1 MLASRTEIDAED
13 AAASRSAGTAGIF
26 AQVKATEVTEDLFL
40 KVSLRPYSAHQ
51 QASYEPRPSL

>member
-13 AAASRSAGTAGIF
+13 TAASRSAGTAGIF
-26 AQVKATEVTEDLFL
+26 AQVEAAEVSEDLFL

-51 QASYEPRPSL
+51 QAS

>member
-13 AAASRSAGTAGIF
+13 TAASRSAGTAGIF
-26 AQVKATEVTEDLFL
+26 AQIEAAEVSEDLFL

-51 QASYEPRPSL
+51 QAS